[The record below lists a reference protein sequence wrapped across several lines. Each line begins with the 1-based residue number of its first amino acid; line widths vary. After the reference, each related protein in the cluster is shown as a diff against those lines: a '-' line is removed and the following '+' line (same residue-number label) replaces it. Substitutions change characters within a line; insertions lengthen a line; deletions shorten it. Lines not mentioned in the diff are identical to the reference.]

1 MNAHDLLEQR
11 MQVHAGSQLAALD
24 VVDRVLATEDEQ
36 EEQLRESAAE
46 PDDPAATELLEHQR
60 VLRLLDDLVVCV
72 PELRRP
78 VGQRRGELQQAALE
92 YPLEDQADLH
102 LAGHK
107 FAAQPCPHGSWQL
120 PV

>member
-46 PDDPAATELLEHQR
+46 PDDPAATEVLDRVQVGGVETGAVDELLEHQR

-78 VGQRRGELQQAALE
+78 VGQRR
-92 YPLEDQADLH
+92 
-102 LAGHK
+102 
-107 FAAQPCPHGSWQL
+107 
-120 PV
+120 